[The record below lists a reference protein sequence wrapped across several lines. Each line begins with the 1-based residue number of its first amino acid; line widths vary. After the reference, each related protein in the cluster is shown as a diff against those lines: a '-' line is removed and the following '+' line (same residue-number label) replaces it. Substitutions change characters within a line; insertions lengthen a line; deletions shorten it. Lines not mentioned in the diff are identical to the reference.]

1 MDRFVILFVAL
12 LCAAFSAQ
20 AQVPPPGQWP
30 IIGKTENFIT
40 GKHGDDDA
48 GHRWAAWRYLDDNG
62 FRYRTFIA
70 VLRRD
75 KVLSLT
81 APLAGESPSAYYTRM
96 WSANAP
102 LPCSDTAIS
111 SICDTARRA
120 IAQVPS
126 PEPPKFVVAKNGTTL
141 TRPVYR
147 LDLTTMTVGALIAGK
162 RAPVGAD
169 CACWASGVR
178 KSGTPYCAWASA
190 AGDTLADEVTVC
202 RAAQ

>member
-1 MDRFVILFVAL
+1 MRFLLLLLFPL
-12 LCAAFSAQ
+12 LSW
-20 AQVPPPGQWP
+20 AQVPAPSQWP
-30 IIGKTENFIT
+30 IIGKTENFMT

-70 VLRRD
+70 VIRRD
-75 KVLSLT
+75 KVLNLT
-81 APLAGESPSAYYTRM
+81 APLPGESPSAYYTRM

-102 LPCSDTAIS
+102 LPCSDSAIS
-111 SICDTARRA
+111 SICDTARQA
-120 IAQVPS
+120 MSQVPS
-126 PEPPKFVVAKNGTTL
+126 PIPPKFVVAKNGTTL

-147 LDLTTMTVGALIAGK
+147 LDLTTRTVGAIISGV
-162 RAPVGAD
+162 RAPVGVD

-178 KSGTPYCAWASA
+178 KASTPYCAWTSPN
-190 AGDTLADEVTVC
+190 GDTKADEVTVC